1 MTDTFYMLSLGCP
14 KNRVDSELIWAA
26 AATRGL
32 VAVDDPAQADVIVVN
47 TCAFIQSAVEES
59 LDAIVEMGRFKT
71 SGRCRRLIVA
81 GCLTPRYQDSLA
93 AELPE
98 VDLFVGPAEVGK
110 LGQWLDAAPGGER
123 VRCRCGQSYLADSS
137 VPRVN
142 SLASGAA
149 YLKAAE
155 GCSRRCSF
163 CVIPSLRG
171 PQHSRPLAD
180 LVIEAENLV
189 ELGVREIVLVAQDLA
204 AWGGDLP
211 AGPELADLVA
221 ALASVGGLRWL
232 RLMYLF
238 PTAIPERLIE
248 VISGTPNVLPY
259 LDIPVQH
266 ADRGVLAGMRRGGDP
281 ATMLA
286 LIERLRRD
294 IDGVVLRT
302 SLMTGFPGEDESAYR
317 RLVEFVELCRF
328 ERLGVFAFSA
338 EEGSP
343 AAEMDGRV
351 PAELAEARR
360 SELLDIQSRIAADYH
375 DSLIGGEIEV
385 LVEDLGVGRAWNQAP
400 EVDGKTVIHG
410 RAEPGRIV
418 RAVVEKAGAYD
429 LEVYVS
435 E

>member
-1 MTDTFYMLSLGCP
+1 LTDTFYMLSLGCP

-204 AWGGDLP
+204 ACP
-211 AGPELADLVA
+211 
-221 ALASVGGLRWL
+221 GLR
-232 RLMYLF
+232 RR
-238 PTAIPERLIE
+238 TA
-248 VISGTPNVLPY
+248 
-259 LDIPVQH
+259 
-266 ADRGVLAGMRRGGDP
+266 
-281 ATMLA
+281 
-286 LIERLRRD
+286 
-294 IDGVVLRT
+294 
-302 SLMTGFPGEDESAYR
+302 
-317 RLVEFVELCRF
+317 
-328 ERLGVFAFSA
+328 
-338 EEGSP
+338 
-343 AAEMDGRV
+343 
-351 PAELAEARR
+351 LAEADVPVSDGDPRAPDR
-360 SELLDIQSRIAADYH
+360 
-375 DSLIGGEIEV
+375 G
-385 LVEDLGVGRAWNQAP
+385 DLG
-400 EVDGKTVIHG
+400 H
-410 RAEPGRIV
+410 AERVAI
-418 RAVVEKAGAYD
+418 
-429 LEVYVS
+429 S
-435 E
+435 

>member
-1 MTDTFYMLSLGCP
+1 MLSLGCP

-32 VAVDDPAQADVIVVN
+32 VAVDDPAQAEVIVVN
-47 TCAFIQSAVEES
+47 TCAFVQSAVEES

-71 SGRCRRLIVA
+71 SGCCRRLIVA
-81 GCLTPRYQDSLA
+81 GCLTARYRDSLA

-110 LGQWLDAAPGGER
+110 LGQWLDAAPGGES
-123 VRCRCGQSYLADSS
+123 VRCQHGQSYLADSS

-149 YLKAAE
+149 YLKVAE
-155 GCSRRCSF
+155 GCSRHCSF

-171 PQHSRPLAD
+171 PQQSRPLDD
-180 LVIEAENLV
+180 LVMEAENLI

-211 AGPELADLVA
+211 GRPELAELVA
-221 ALASVGGLRWL
+221 ALAAVGGLRWL

-238 PTAIPERLIE
+238 PTEIPERLIE
-248 VISGTPNVLPY
+248 VISGTPHVLPY

-266 ADRGVLAGMRRGGDP
+266 ADRGVLARMRRGGDP
-281 ATMLA
+281 ATMVA

-294 IDGVVLRT
+294 VAGVVLRT
-302 SLMTGFPGEDESAYR
+302 TLMTGFPGEDESAYR
-317 RLVEFVELCRF
+317 RLVEFVEQCRI

-343 AAEMDGRV
+343 AAEMDGKV

-360 SELLDIQSRIAADYH
+360 QELLDIQRGIASDYH
-375 DSLIGGEIEV
+375 ESLIGREIEV

-418 RAVVEKAGAYD
+418 RAVVKKAGVYD
-429 LEVYVS
+429 LEVDVS